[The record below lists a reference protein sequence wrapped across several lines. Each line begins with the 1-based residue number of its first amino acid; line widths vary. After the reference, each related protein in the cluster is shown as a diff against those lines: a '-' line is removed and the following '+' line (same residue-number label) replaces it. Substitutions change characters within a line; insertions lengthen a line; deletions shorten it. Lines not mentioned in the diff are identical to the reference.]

1 MDLTM
6 RELTV
11 SSPTFL
17 VFSMDK
23 YTPSGCHRRDTPAR
37 PVLIVGW
44 PNDNSD
50 GSSGGGGQGRDDG
63 ERWW

>member
-23 YTPSGCHRRDTPAR
+23 YTPSGATGATPGTPAR

-50 GSSGGGGQGRDDG
+50 GSSGGGA
-63 ERWW
+63 